1 MTTEKVS
8 FSERRQALEVAGT
21 RLRNAIADMQ
31 AVCDAVDAESNAMR
45 AAEARFAERDKSRK
59 AAKTTRHG

>member
-8 FSERRQALEVAGT
+8 FSERRQALEMAAAG
-21 RLRNAIADMQ
+21 LRA
-31 AVCDAVDAESNAMR
+31 AVDIITAEAAEMR

>member
-8 FSERRQALEVAGT
+8 FTGRRRALEDAGT

-31 AVCDAVDAESNAMR
+31 TACDAVDAESNAMR

-59 AAKTTRHG
+59 ATKTTRHG